1 MNKNYQIYLS
11 TPLGIKKG
19 TMSFLELKGKI
30 NGYLNVM
37 NNKNKFSGFLLAD
50 GQINLEGVI
59 KTLINVMH
67 YRACGTISGSNILL
81 NLKMDS
87 TSCYSLSGEEIFVD
101 EEVL

>member
-1 MNKNYQIYLS
+1 
-11 TPLGIKKG
+11 
-19 TMSFLELKGKI
+19 
-30 NGYLNVM
+30 
-37 NNKNKFSGFLLAD
+37 
-50 GQINLEGVI
+50 
-59 KTLINVMH
+59 MH

>member
-1 MNKNYQIYLS
+1 MFERREVMKKNYQIYLS

-50 GQINLEGVI
+50 GQINLEGLMLCIIGHVEQS
-59 KTLINVMH
+59 VV
-67 YRACGTISGSNILL
+67 A
-81 NLKMDS
+81 
-87 TSCYSLSGEEIFVD
+87 IFF
-101 EEVL
+101 